1 MGSCDA
7 KRRQTKWDPEGQ
19 VSWGVE
25 LWLSETEVQGKFTI
39 GGRGRGFDLECV
51 DVCHLRLSVGMLPR
65 NIFNFKPSEMAAN
78 AFKTN
83 MVWWNLYTFNNKKS
97 RYKNIFSPQSRLCSF
112 NRSFN
117 ILQATQRVGSSMS
130 KLTGIGQLHDDVV
143 LLQLSEPL
151 VCCFLVQ
158 IRAIVL

>member
-1 MGSCDA
+1 MGRCDL
-7 KRRQTKWDPEGQ
+7 KRRRTKWGRRGKSLEG
-19 VSWGVE
+19 E
-25 LWLSETEVQGKFTI
+25 LWLSETELRGKFTI
-39 GGRGRGFDLECV
+39 WGRGEV
-51 DVCHLRLSVGMLPR
+51 DFERVNVSHLGLSGGMLPR

-83 MVWWNLYTFNNKKS
+83 MVWWNLYAFNNIKS

-117 ILQATQRVGSSMS
+117 ILQAAQRVGSRMS

-143 LLQLSEPL
+143 LLQLSESFSL
-151 VCCFLVQ
+151 LFSC
-158 IRAIVL
+158 AN